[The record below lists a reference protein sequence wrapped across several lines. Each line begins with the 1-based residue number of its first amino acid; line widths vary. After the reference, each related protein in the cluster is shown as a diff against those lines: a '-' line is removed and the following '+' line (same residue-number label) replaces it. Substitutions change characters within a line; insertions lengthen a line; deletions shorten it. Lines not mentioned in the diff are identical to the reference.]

1 MENKKLLTVKEFAKE
16 YGLGVNKS
24 YEVVYSKGF
33 PMIKVGRK
41 IYVLKDKVDEFFIN
55 SIGTSF

>member
-1 MENKKLLTVKEFAKE
+1 MENKKLLTLKEFAKV
-16 YGLGVNKS
+16 YGLGVNKA
-24 YEVVYSKGF
+24 YEMVYSKGF